1 MATTIGFSLCKA
13 GECEHFPDYAHVNIW
28 LCANGVHS
36 HHNGGVIACMG
47 CLDVCLDFMRSQVT
61 VPAHAFVTEPL
72 ISEEDFDKRALEIK
86 VHLAS
91 QGFRSHCSK

>member
-1 MATTIGFSLCKA
+1 
-13 GECEHFPDYAHVNIW
+13 
-28 LCANGVHS
+28 
-36 HHNGGVIACMG
+36 MG